1 VNATAAARTPRSTPV
16 KPGLSSTLPYT
27 TNHKYRIE
35 SRNTMGEEMKGYIIG
50 PMPAQTFLDD
60 FFPTKELPNLE
71 TVPSFEENCY
81 ADTVSAKS
89 ESTAYVPFVSHF
101 L

>member
-1 VNATAAARTPRSTPV
+1 
-16 KPGLSSTLPYT
+16 
-27 TNHKYRIE
+27 
-35 SRNTMGEEMKGYIIG
+35 MKGYIIG
-50 PMPAQTFLDD
+50 PMPAQNFLDD

-101 L
+101 YNLKLSTAFHKLFSG